1 MWMDELPG
9 CEYYLMLFYEGEFL
23 HLIIFSKKERR
34 KKKKNQ
40 EKQ

>member
-1 MWMDELPG
+1 MDELPG
-9 CEYYLMLFYEGEFL
+9 SEYYLMLFYEGEVL

-40 EKQ
+40 LKQ

>member
-1 MWMDELPG
+1 MCIDELPA

-40 EKQ
+40 LKQ

>member
-1 MWMDELPG
+1 MFIDELPG
-9 CEYYLMLFYEGEFL
+9 CEYYLMLFSDVEFV
-23 HLIIFSKKERR
+23 HLIIISRKERR